1 MNDFWK
7 KNSFPNLLVVLVLS
21 IVLLWGA
28 VGYGQSLYWSS
39 KYRSS
44 KSELDNIRTELES
57 ANSRQREL
65 EEQVDSVR
73 TITGE
78 CIEFVD
84 REHEI
89 LITTGN
95 TIQEIRAGFED
106 MERYIN
112 RLELYIYSIRDN
124 TYNNT
129 NK

>member
-7 KNSFPNLLVVLVLS
+7 KNSFPNVLVVLMLS

-28 VGYGQSLYWSS
+28 VGYGQSLYYKT
-39 KYRSS
+39 KYRSTE
-44 KSELDNIRTELES
+44 SELGQVREQLES

-124 TYNNT
+124 TCDNT

>member
-7 KNSFPNLLVVLVLS
+7 KSSFPNLLVVLVLS
-21 IVLLWGA
+21 IVLLWGT
-28 VGYGQSLYWSS
+28 VGHISTFYYKAKSRNAQ
-39 KYRSS
+39 
-44 KSELDNIRTELES
+44 SELGQLRTELES
-57 ANSRQREL
+57 ANSRQQEL
-65 EEQVDSVR
+65 EEQVDTVR

-95 TIQEIRAGFED
+95 TIQEIRAGVED

-112 RLELYIYSIRDN
+112 RLECYIYCIADN
-124 TYNNT
+124 SSDRT